1 MKSGSFLAIGVV
13 MMAGLSQASA
23 QAPAPP
29 QVDPNAPVYTVGYLD
44 IANSSKNAAL
54 PLLKQFV
61 NLCRKEEGVLRC
73 EVAQRLEQPNQ
84 FVTLGAWK
92 DKKSFDAHLANP
104 TLQALR
110 DKLAAMSQSPY
121 DRRIHTGMSVAQ
133 PQPAPSGRI
142 TYVVTH
148 VDVVPPRTND
158 AVPLLTQ
165 AAEAARKETGN
176 ARFEVLQQANRPN
189 HFSVVEVWPNRK
201 VFETRSMSPGVIQ
214 FRKDLQPMAGALY
227 DQRLYKVLD

>member
-1 MKSGSFLAIGVV
+1 VRRDASLTRHKKSGCHLGLVSVRTGGNAMKSGSFLAIGVV

-92 DKKSFDAHLANP
+92 DKKSFDAH
-104 TLQALR
+104 
-110 DKLAAMSQSPY
+110 
-121 DRRIHTGMSVAQ
+121 
-133 PQPAPSGRI
+133 
-142 TYVVTH
+142 
-148 VDVVPPRTND
+148 
-158 AVPLLTQ
+158 
-165 AAEAARKETGN
+165 
-176 ARFEVLQQANRPN
+176 
-189 HFSVVEVWPNRK
+189 
-201 VFETRSMSPGVIQ
+201 
-214 FRKDLQPMAGALY
+214 
-227 DQRLYKVLD
+227 

>member
-1 MKSGSFLAIGVV
+1 MKSLSLTALGIV
-13 MMAGLSQASA
+13 MVTGLSQASA

-44 IANSSKNAAL
+44 IMPTSKNAAI
-54 PLLKQFV
+54 PLLKQFL
-61 NLCRKEEGVLRC
+61 NICRKEEGVLRC

-84 FVTLGAWK
+84 FVTLATWK

-104 TLQALR
+104 SLQALR

-121 DRRIHTGMSVAQ
+121 DRRIHTGMSVGAT
-133 PQPAPSGRI
+133 QPAPAGRI
-142 TYVVTH
+142 TYAVTH
-148 VDVVPPRTND
+148 VDVIPPRTND

-176 ARFEVLQQANRPN
+176 GRFEVLQQNGRPN
-189 HFSVVEVWPNRK
+189 HFSVVEIWPNRK
-201 VFETRSMSPGVIQ
+201 VFETRSMSPAVIQ
-214 FRKDLQPMAGALY
+214 FRNQLQPMAGALY

>member
-1 MKSGSFLAIGVV
+1 MKPFFLLTLGIV
-13 MMAGLSQASA
+13 MMTGLSQTGA

-29 QVDPNAPVYTVGYLD
+29 QIDPNAPVYTVGYLD
-44 IANSSKNAAL
+44 IMPSAKNAAI

-61 NLCRKEEGVLRC
+61 NICRKEEGVLRC

-84 FVTLGAWK
+84 FVTIAIWK

-104 TLQALR
+104 NLQALR
-110 DKLAAMSQSPY
+110 DKLYAISQSPY
-121 DRRIHTGMSVAQ
+121 DRRIHTGLSVAA
-133 PQPAPSGRI
+133 PQPAPPGRI

-148 VDVVPPRTND
+148 VDVVPPRAND
-158 AVPLLTQ
+158 AVGLLTQ
-165 AAEAARKETGN
+165 VAEAGRKEAGN

-189 HFSVVEVWPNRK
+189 HFSVVEIWPNRK
-201 VFETRSMSPGVIQ
+201 VFETRGMSPGVIQ
-214 FRKDLQPMAGALY
+214 FRNQLQPMAGALY